1 MKKLNIYKTLQLIL
15 MIIFTGI
22 CVFMMVLDP
31 DVFHYIASNSNL
43 RILCGLLW
51 AILAMTFLFLFLDFS
66 FFSSFKRDY
75 HELKEAAYSDSLSGI
90 ANRQRVNKVLDN
102 YVDKYVDKELP
113 GNVACSM
120 IDITNLV
127 QINDSLGRAAGD
139 ESLKAFSG
147 MLAVAGDG
155 ICFVGRNGGNKFIAF
170 FENGSEEKLNSFFTR
185 VRQKVSAYNE
195 IETTASIEYKYGVA
209 TQKHDHVDNISDL
222 IVLANQRV
230 YQDK

>member
-1 MKKLNIYKTLQLIL
+1 MKKLNIYKTLQLVL

-22 CVFMMVLDP
+22 CVYMMVLDP
-31 DVFHYIASNSNL
+31 DVFHYIASNPNL

-51 AILAMTFLFLFLDFS
+51 AVLAITFLFLFMDFS

-75 HELKEAAYSDSLSGI
+75 HELKEVAYSDSLSGI
-90 ANRQRVNKVLDN
+90 PNRQRVNKVMDK

-113 GNVACSM
+113 SDLACSM

-127 QINDSLGRAAGD
+127 EINKEYGRTAGD

-147 MLAVAGDG
+147 ILAVAGDG

-170 FENGSEEKLNSFFTR
+170 FEDGSEEKLKSFFTR
-185 VRQKVSAYNE
+185 IKQKVDAYND
-195 IETTASIEYKYGVA
+195 IEATASIEYKYGVA
-209 TQKHDHVDNISDL
+209 TQSTDQVENMSEL
-222 IVLANQRV
+222 IVLANKRV
-230 YQDK
+230 YEE